1 MNTINL
7 SREIKIGNI
16 RVGGS
21 NPVRIQSMCNTDT
34 QDVDSTCR
42 QIISLKES
50 GCELVRLSVN
60 NKKDIIAVQQIR
72 KKIDGHE
79 IPIIADIHYNPGLA
93 IEVVP
98 YVEKVRINP
107 GNFSFTNGNG
117 TSIQYFVKKLA
128 KLCKEHK
135 TTVRVGVNQGSLS
148 EAIMH
153 KYGNTSQGMVQSAL
167 YYLGLFKK
175 EDFHNVVVS
184 LKSSDPVKMIRA
196 NIELVR
202 EMKRQGFD
210 YPIHLGITEA
220 GMGKEAELKS
230 IIGIGTL
237 LQKGV
242 GDTIRV
248 SLTGDPVK
256 EIDVAKKLIS
266 GFNKKQSGKPYQK
279 FNYFKN
285 NLSQRKPIVIST
297 TNNYKELDCAEYT
310 PDFIFMP
317 QMPEKQ
323 SFPINKN
330 FILKYT
336 DWKKCENKA
345 NFHPLIEVTDLEE
358 NETVFPEFSFLNLR
372 PGEVGNNVKQ
382 IIKHRKDF
390 ILVLETNS
398 SNFLQINT
406 CLNIIH
412 HANIENKI
420 VIRYVS
426 DEQSNDNE
434 VVKISGYTG
443 SVLTTGFGDGIW
455 IESGNINPKEL
466 NYLAFDIL
474 QVSGRRNIK
483 TNFVACP
490 TCGRTKYNL
499 TDVFDNIKKE
509 VGHIKGLKI
518 AIMGCHINGPGEM
531 GEADFGI
538 IGNGNNTVSLYKN
551 HSVIAKDIEAKQAT
565 EELVRL
571 LKKEGIWKN
580 PQ

>member
-7 SREIKIGNI
+7 SREINIGNI
-16 RVGGS
+16 KIGGS
-21 NPVRIQSMCNTDT
+21 NPVRIQSMCNTET
-34 QDVDSTCR
+34 QDVEKTYE
-42 QIISLKES
+42 QIVSLKES

-60 NKKDIIAVQQIR
+60 NKKDVIAVKQI
-72 KKIDGHE
+72 KKKTELLD
-79 IPIIADIHYNPGLA
+79 IPLIADIHYNPQLA
-93 IEVVP
+93 LEVAP

-107 GNFSFTNGNG
+107 GNFIFTNGNG
-117 TSIQYFVKKLA
+117 TSIQYFVEKLSRV
-128 KLCKEHK
+128 CKEHQ
-135 TTVRVGVNQGSLS
+135 TAIRVGVNQGSLS
-148 EAIMH
+148 EAILQ

-196 NIELVR
+196 NIELAR
-202 EMKRQGFD
+202 EMKRQGLD

-230 IIGIGTL
+230 IIGIGAL
-237 LQKGV
+237 LQKGI

-256 EIDVAKKLIS
+256 EISVAKKLIS
-266 GFNKKQSGKPYQK
+266 GFAKKKAGKPYQK

-317 QMPEKQ
+317 QLPEKQ
-323 SFPINKN
+323 TFPINNN
-330 FILKYT
+330 FILKYA
-336 DWKKCENKA
+336 DWKKCKNKA
-345 NFHPLIEVTDLEE
+345 NFHPLLEVADLEE

-372 PGEVGNNVKQ
+372 PGEVGNKVKH

-390 ILVLETNS
+390 IIVLETNS
-398 SNFLQINT
+398 SNFQQVNT

-426 DEQSNDNE
+426 DEHSKDNE
-434 VVKISGYTG
+434 VVKIAGYTG

-455 IESGNINPKEL
+455 IESKKVCPKEL
-466 NYLAFDIL
+466 NFLAFDIL

-490 TCGRTKYNL
+490 TCGRTKFNL
-499 TDVFDNIKKE
+499 TEVFNSIKKE
-509 VGHIKGLKI
+509 IGHISGLKI

-531 GEADFGI
+531 GEADYGI
-538 IGNGNNTVSLYKN
+538 IGNGNNTVSLYRN
-551 HSVIAKDIEAKQAT
+551 HSVIAKDIEAEKAT
-565 EELVRL
+565 AELVGL